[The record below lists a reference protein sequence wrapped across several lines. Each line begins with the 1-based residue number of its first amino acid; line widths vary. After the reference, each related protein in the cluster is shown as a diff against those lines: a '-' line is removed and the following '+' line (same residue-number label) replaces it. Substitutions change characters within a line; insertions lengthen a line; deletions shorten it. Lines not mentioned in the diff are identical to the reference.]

1 MMGILNL
8 VRAILEVFSLLIFAR
23 VVLSWVNPNPRH
35 EVLLW
40 VFKLT
45 EPVLGPIRA
54 VIPLRGVDLSP
65 IVAWVL
71 IRILMKLIVQA
82 GA

>member
-8 VRAILEVFSLLIFAR
+8 ARAVLEVFSLLIFVR
-23 VVLSWVNPNPRH
+23 VVLSWVNPKPRH
-35 EVLLW
+35 ELLLW

-54 VIPLRGVDLSP
+54 MIPLRGVDLSP

>member
-8 VRAILEVFSLLIFAR
+8 TRAILEVFSLLIFVR
-23 VVLSWVNPNPRH
+23 VVLSWVNPNPRN

-54 VIPLRGVDLSP
+54 LIPLRGVDLSP

>member
-8 VRAILEVFSLLIFAR
+8 TRAILEVFSLLIFVR
-23 VVLSWVNPNPRH
+23 VVLSWVNPNPRN

-54 VIPLRGVDLSP
+54 IIPLRGVDLSP

>member
-54 VIPLRGVDLSP
+54 MIPLRGVDLSP

>member
-8 VRAILEVFSLLIFAR
+8 VRAILEVFSLLIFVR

-40 VFKLT
+40 VIKLT

-54 VIPLRGVDLSP
+54 MIPLRGVDLSP

-71 IRILMKLIVQA
+71 IRILVKLIVQA

>member
-1 MMGILNL
+1 MGLINLALAVLN
-8 VRAILEVFSLLIFAR
+8 VFSFLIFVR

-40 VFKLT
+40 VFTLT

-54 VIPLRGVDLSP
+54 LIPLKGIDLSP

-71 IRILMKLIVQA
+71 IRFLMKLIVQA

>member
-8 VRAILEVFSLLIFAR
+8 ARAILEVFSLLIFVR

-40 VFKLT
+40 VIKLT

-54 VIPLRGVDLSP
+54 MIPLRGVDLSP

-71 IRILMKLIVQA
+71 IRILVKLIVQA